1 MLKHIIGHETSAI
14 VWPVFMLTPAE
25 ITNPC
30 QRSRSLPRRYSAALV
45 ARGEPSVSFP
55 MCSIFRTT
63 VLLQRNPL
71 AQVPRLSRFPPACRG
86 LPVASGPR
94 STLGTP
100 GAAPHPTNRRDRSN
114 ALLSTPFDPSRRRI
128 GPSEVVFASRSAPL
142 RFLVAPNHSLLCRV
156 PALSPPF
163 AAVRAAWISLV
174 LPVTTLCAHGQRTAA

>member
-100 GAAPHPTNRRDRSN
+100 GAAPHPADRRDRSN
-114 ALLSTPFDPSRRRI
+114 AARYMPLGSFPSSHLPFRVSLP
-128 GPSEVVFASRSAPL
+128 PAPL
-142 RFLVAPNHSLLCRV
+142 HCTLSLPQTV
-156 PALSPPF
+156 PCF
-163 AAVRAAWISLV
+163 AALRRFRLNCLLFVPISWLWCRWSDSVLRA
-174 LPVTTLCAHGQRTAA
+174 